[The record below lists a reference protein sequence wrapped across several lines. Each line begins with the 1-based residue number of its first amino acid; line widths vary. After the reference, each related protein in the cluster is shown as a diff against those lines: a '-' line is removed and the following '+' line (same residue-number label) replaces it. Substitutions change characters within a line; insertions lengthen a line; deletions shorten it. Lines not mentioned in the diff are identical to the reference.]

1 MTDSLKAVR
10 DDVVAC
16 VRCRRLVSWR
26 NEAAHEPPARY
37 AGQRY
42 WAKPLPGFGDP
53 NARLIVVGL
62 APAAHGGNRTG
73 RIFTGDRSG
82 EWLFRALHKAG
93 YANQA
98 TSIARGDG
106 LKLKDCYVC
115 AIVRCAPPANKPTP
129 EERDNCIGYTMR
141 ELRLLRRAR
150 AILALGSYAWDGVL
164 RAASEL
170 GAHVKPK
177 PRFGH
182 GATAEVGRW
191 TLVGSYHPSQ
201 QNTFTGTLTER
212 MLDEA
217 VTKAR
222 AASRRH
228 A

>member
-1 MTDSLKAVR
+1 MTDSLKAIR

-16 VRCRRLVSWR
+16 VRCPRLVSWR

-98 TSIARGDG
+98 TSIARDDG

-129 EERDNCIGYTMR
+129 EERDNCIGYTVR
-141 ELRLLRRAR
+141 ELQLLRRAR

-170 GAHVKPK
+170 GVHVKPK

>member
-1 MTDSLKAVR
+1 MR
-10 DDVVAC
+10 EDVIAC
-16 VRCRRLVSWR
+16 TRCARLVEWR
-26 NEAAHEPPARY
+26 NEAAREPPARY

-53 NARLIVVGL
+53 NARLVVVGL

-82 EWLFRALHKAG
+82 DWLFRALHRAG
-93 YANQA
+93 YANKPE
-98 TSIARGDG
+98 SVSMDDG

-115 AIVRCAPPANKPTP
+115 AIVRCAPPANKPMP
-129 EERDNCIGYTMR
+129 RERDNCIGFTVR
-141 ELRLLRRAR
+141 ELRMLKRAR
-150 AILALGSYAWDGVL
+150 AILALGSYAWDGAL

-170 GAHVKPK
+170 EVHLKPK

-182 GATAEVGRW
+182 GATALIGRW

-201 QNTFTGTLTER
+201 QNTFTGTLTEG

-217 VTKAR
+217 VAAAR
-222 AASRRH
+222 RESLRRG
-228 A
+228 

>member
-1 MTDSLKAVR
+1 MADSLKAVSGE
-10 DDVVAC
+10 VT
-16 VRCRRLVSWR
+16 RCKRCARLVSWR
-26 NEAAHEPPARY
+26 EESAHEPPARY
-37 AGQRY
+37 RGETY

-53 NARLIVVGL
+53 NARLVVVGL

-82 EWLFRALHKAG
+82 DWLFRALHKAG
-93 YANQA
+93 YANQPSS
-98 TSIARGDG
+98 TARDDG

-129 EERDNCIGYTMR
+129 EERDNCIEYTVR
-141 ELRLLRRAR
+141 ELKLLRRAR
-150 AILALGSYAWDGVL
+150 AILALGSYAWDGAL

-170 GAHVKPK
+170 GTHARPK

-182 GATAEVGRW
+182 GAVAEVGRW

-201 QNTFTGTLTER
+201 QNTFTGTLTEG
-212 MLDEA
+212 MLDDA
-217 VTKAR
+217 VAR
-222 AASRRH
+222 ARRASR